1 MSEPHGNY
9 NPNSLE
15 ATVSR
20 VEAKLDITLQGLD
33 KHGTAIDGLWK
44 AVGSL
49 KSQVIM
55 IATGI
60 SVVIGIIK
68 LVWGHSL

>member
-1 MSEPHGNY
+1 MSEDY
-9 NPNSLE
+9 NPNSIDSKL
-15 ATVSR
+15 TR
-20 VEAKLDITLQGLD
+20 MEAKLDVTLERLN
-33 KHGTAIDGLWK
+33 KHGAGIDALWK

-49 KSQVIM
+49 KGQVIM